1 MLRIC
6 IILAILSIS
15 IQGEC
20 KEKVRTIELWG
31 HVKDAFTRSAIRDVY
46 ITLMT
51 EDSIFI
57 DSMHV
62 NYYNEGSVNLDAYYK
77 FDIPANPAVYIIK
90 AEHPNYYSQS
100 IRFEIKQVTANRPT
114 STPGYRVN
122 IFSRLVIPHIALRR
136 LLGRS

>member
-1 MLRIC
+1 MDHLSRNIIRQMYMLRIC

-15 IQGEC
+15 IEGKC

-77 FDIPANPAVYIIK
+77 FDIPATPAVYIIK

-100 IRFEIKQVTANRPT
+100 IRFEIKK
-114 STPGYRVN
+114 GW
-122 IFSRLVIPHIALRR
+122 HIIKEQINYVAP
-136 LLGRS
+136 SFC